1 MFWPNFTFIPQWVP
15 VRNLNSLF
23 NCFISI
29 CKYINTLQMDSVSV
43 QYELL
48 HYIYVASV
56 SLGCGLCKITA
67 SKSDKKRIIPKSDS

>member
-1 MFWPNFTFIPQWVP
+1 
-15 VRNLNSLF
+15 
-23 NCFISI
+23 
-29 CKYINTLQMDSVSV
+29 MDSVSV